1 MCVSGGKKYYFF
13 GKFSLRNK
21 LMIPYQEKLKL
32 WVQIIMSFDV
42 ATLPYN
48 IILALTRRKK
58 KCWLDNFPFILGIDK
73 MSSELHQ
80 NVYALHV

>member
-1 MCVSGGKKYYFF
+1 MYQGVRNIIFSE
-13 GKFSLRNK
+13 KFSLRNK
-21 LMIPYQEKLKL
+21 LMIPYQVKLKL
-32 WVQIIMSFDV
+32 RVQIIMSFDV

-58 KCWLDNFPFILGIDK
+58 KCWLDNFPFILEIDK

-80 NVYALHV
+80 NVYVLHV